1 MLSPQEALLLQAAYD
16 EQDRIQQQN
25 TAGLLGAAGGG
36 LMGVAAGS
44 IPHKIG
50 EAINGLK
57 GVKPSIGRAI
67 KPGFR
72 AAGGLTGAI
81 LGGALGAG
89 VAAVMKQESP
99 AARLMGKLQAGGD
112 MDEYD
117 RQQLANELASIYN
130 NPSKLGM

>member
-1 MLSPQEALLLQAAYD
+1 MLSAQEALMMQAAYD
-16 EQDRIQQQN
+16 EQDRLQAQN
-25 TAGLLGAAGGG
+25 TAGLLGATGGG
-36 LMGVAAGS
+36 LLGAAAGT

-50 EAINGLK
+50 TAVNALK
-57 GVKPSIGRAI
+57 GAKPNRMR
-67 KPGFR
+67 PGFR

-89 VAAVMKQESP
+89 MASIMKSESP

-112 MDEYD
+112 INEYD
-117 RQQLANELASIYN
+117 RIQLANELASIYN

>member
-1 MLSPQEALLLQAAYD
+1 MLSAQEALMMQAAYD
-16 EQDRIQQQN
+16 EQDRLQAQN

-36 LMGVAAGS
+36 LMGAAAGS

-50 EAINGLK
+50 SAVNALK
-57 GVKPSIGRAI
+57 GNSATGMRAM

-72 AAGGLTGAI
+72 AAGGLAGAMV
-81 LGGALGAG
+81 GGLLGAG
-89 VAAVMKQESP
+89 VAGIMKSESP

-112 MDEYD
+112 IDEYD
-117 RQQLANELASIYN
+117 RIQLANELASIYN

>member
-1 MLSPQEALLLQAAYD
+1 M
-16 EQDRIQQQN
+16 
-25 TAGLLGAAGGG
+25 GA
-36 LMGVAAGS
+36 AAGS

-57 GVKPSIGRAI
+57 GVEPSVGRAL

>member
-1 MLSPQEALLLQAAYD
+1 MLSAQEALMLQAAYD
-16 EQDRIQQQN
+16 EQDRIQAQN

-36 LMGVAAGS
+36 LVGAAAGTV
-44 IPHKIG
+44 PHNIG
-50 EAINGLK
+50 KMLGA
-57 GVKPSIGRAI
+57 KPSMR
-67 KPGFR
+67 PGFR

-89 VAAVMKQESP
+89 MSAIMKSESP

-112 MDEYD
+112 IDEYD
-117 RQQLANELASIYN
+117 RVQLANELASIYN